1 MSREKRKQFNIRLL
15 RKNRKPEE
23 SFGPSFQLGM
33 PRAMARVEWEGSGE
47 TELYM
52 GQVYSNPPDWVRFL
66 ESRIAG
72 TPPDGL
78 FTGGAG
84 AVLFVPIRGRFLAVC
99 FGHAHITLS
108 LDAFERQFGLI
119 VTLNSVPRDQIRSLD
134 TATPDAVTVQRRVQA
149 SRDSDLQAF
158 GVNIYRDLAR
168 TAAGTPKDKNFAIFV
183 AGKDALKIVTTD
195 KVEEIDKLCKRVLDM
210 YEEET
215 YRNDFSWIDRMK
227 IVEEKSVLDDLN
239 GKIADALNDLRNGG
253 HADIHMSPPEIVDY
267 MEGNKL
273 HYNGFGSRGEN
284 FESLSIEDYVA
295 ELDRCGFEGGIKEI
309 REKHR
314 VRAKKDGQTKFTE
327 KWKVYDCFVFET
339 ELTKKAITTH
349 YVLFAGNWY
358 KVEDDYKKEVEEFYE
373 NIEKV
378 NIVGPTGCVNET
390 SLINDLHKNR
400 VDLLKL
406 DKVKINPAGVQ
417 YGNLEPCDFFSK
429 NREFIHLK
437 DGHSSG
443 PISHLWFQGVV
454 SAEAFISDRQ
464 FRVKLRKVVKTRSKG
479 RFAFEKL
486 LPLASKKPNRDNYKV
501 VYGIMRKPYVDGT
514 IGIPFFSKVSLQA
527 TARRLEELNIS
538 VAVELI
544 KKP

>member
-1 MSREKRKQFNIRLL
+1 MPKETRTQFNIRLL
-15 RKNRKPEE
+15 RKNCRPEE
-23 SFGPSFQLGM
+23 SFGPSFQPGM
-33 PRAMARVEWEGSGE
+33 RRSLARVEWEGSGE

-52 GQVYSNPPDWVRFL
+52 GQVYSNPPDWIRFL
-66 ESRIAG
+66 ESRIVG
-72 TPPDGL
+72 DPPDSL

-168 TAAGTPKDKNFAIFV
+168 TAAGTPRDKNFALFV
-183 AGKDALKIVTTD
+183 AGKDALKIVTAD
-195 KVEEIDKLCKRVLDM
+195 KVEEIDKLCGRVLDM
-210 YEEET
+210 YQQET
-215 YRNDFSWIDRMK
+215 YKNDFSWIDRMK
-227 IVEEKSVLDDLN
+227 IVEEKSVLEDLN
-239 GKIADALNDLRNGG
+239 SKVVDALIDLRSGK

-284 FESLSIEDYVA
+284 FESLSIDDYVK
-295 ELDRCGFEGGIKEI
+295 ELNRCAFEGGIKEI
-309 REKHR
+309 KEKHR
-314 VRAKKDGQTKFTE
+314 VRAKKEGQTKFTE

-339 ELTKKAITTH
+339 ELTNNAIITH

-358 KVEDDYKKEVEEFYE
+358 RVEDNYKKEVEEFYE

-378 NIVGPTGCVNET
+378 HIVGTTSCVNET
-390 SLINDLHKNR
+390 SLICNLHRNR
-400 VDLLKL
+400 TDLLKL
-406 DKVKINPAGVQ
+406 DGVKINPEGVQ
-417 YGNLEPCDFFSK
+417 YGNLEPCDFFSE

-454 SAEAFISDRQ
+454 SAQAFISDRH
-464 FRVKLRKVVKTRSKG
+464 FRTQLRKVVKARSRGKT
-479 RFAFEKL
+479 AFEKL

-501 VYGIMRKPYVDGT
+501 VYGIMRKPYADGSV
-514 IGIPFFSKVSLQA
+514 GIPFFSKVSLQA
-527 TARRLEELNIS
+527 TARRLEELNIR
-538 VAVELI
+538 VAIELI